1 MRGGASRSNFFIVAW
16 SNCIFFL
23 LLLLLPRQHERVQ
36 WPSGAANNYKI
47 MCYITIYDITL
58 SSSSRTLTQNFILH
72 QLLSDTKKA
81 QQMKLPKKFAGLLVS
96 HLPISRHNS
105 FGHQTLFNQLELHR
119 EQATLLH
126 VLKNNW
132 QKSMHNAFEHFVSR
146 ALVVYSRVPNNHTT
160 SNRFIKHAKKDNLT
174 LLNQLLG
181 F

>member
-81 QQMKLPKKFAGLLVS
+81 QQTKLPKKFAGLLVS

-126 VLKNNW
+126 TYSKITDKKACIMLLSILY
-132 QKSMHNAFEHFVSR
+132 QELLF
-146 ALVVYSRVPNNHTT
+146 SRVPNNHTT
-160 SNRFIKHAKKDNLT
+160 SIKFIGLA
-174 LLNQLLG
+174 
-181 F
+181 